1 MTVHFKINFIKKF
14 NLERVRQIC
23 FFSPPFFF
31 FFFIPGPQPS
41 LGVSFGAP
49 FGSGIGTGLQSSG
62 LGSSN
67 LGGTL

>member
-1 MTVHFKINFIKKF
+1 MFYFF
-14 NLERVRQIC
+14 NERVYVKDLCCARVRQAL
-23 FFSPPFFF
+23 FS

-41 LGVSFGAP
+41 LGVSFGTP

-62 LGSSN
+62 LGSSS